1 MGADIVDNKK
11 ELERAEL
18 HRTIWSI
25 ANDLRGSVDGWD
37 FKQYVLGML
46 FYRYISENLANY
58 INQGEIEAGY
68 TDFRYEDLA
77 DEEAEQAREDMVSTK
92 GFFILPSQL
101 FCNVHKKAEHD
112 ENLNETLEN
121 SFRSIEASAQGS
133 DSEDDFKGLFDDID
147 VNSNKLGGTVAKRN
161 EKLVKL
167 MDGIGSMQLGN
178 YQDNTID
185 AFGDAYE
192 YLMGMYASNAGKSG
206 GEYYTPQE
214 VSELLTRLTLV
225 GKTEVNKVYDPACG
239 SGSLLL
245 KFAKVLGR
253 DNVRQGFYGQ
263 EINITTYN
271 LCRINMFLHDIDYD
285 KFDIAERDNNAFNM
299 PDKEAA
305 EKVKAFAESKMSVGD
320 SIGGVIECRVTG
332 MMTGIGNPTFEKLDA
347 NLAKAIMSIG
357 AVKGFEIGDGFGAAK
372 VTGKYNNDEFVMKDG
387 RVGKLTNHSGGVL
400 GGISDGDEI
409 VFRAAVKPTPSISA
423 LQETV
428 NKQGE
433 DIEVSIKGRHDP
445 MIVPRAVV
453 VVEAMTALTL
463 VDLIFDNMTARM
475 DKVKEFYRK

>member
-1 MGADIVDNKK
+1 MYKILKTDGRAK
-11 ELERAEL
+11 RAEFTTV
-18 HRTIWSI
+18 HGT
-25 ANDLRGSVDGWD
+25 VQTPV
-37 FKQYVLGML
+37 FM
-46 FYRYISENLANY
+46 
-58 INQGEIEAGY
+58 
-68 TDFRYEDLA
+68 
-77 DEEAEQAREDMVSTK
+77 
-92 GFFILPSQL
+92 
-101 FCNVHKKAEHD
+101 NV
-112 ENLNETLEN
+112 
-121 SFRSIEASAQGS
+121 
-133 DSEDDFKGLFDDID
+133 
-147 VNSNKLGGTVAKRN
+147 GTVAAIKGAVATTDLQQIGTQIELSNTYHLHVRPGDKIIKQLGGLHKFMN
-161 EKLVKL
+161 WDKPILTDSGGFQVFSLAGLRKIKEEGVTFQSHI
-167 MDGIGSMQLGN
+167 DGHKIFMGPEESMQIQSNLGS
-178 YQDNTID
+178 TIAM
-185 AFGDAYE
+185 AFDECAPAKADRKYIQNSVDRTYRWLERCKKEMARLNSLPDTVNPDQMLFGIDQ
-192 YLMGMYASNAGKSG
+192 G
-206 GEYYTPQE
+206 G
-214 VSELLTRLTLV
+214 VFNDIR
-225 GKTEVNKVYDPACG
+225 
-239 SGSLLL
+239 
-245 KFAKVLGR
+245 
-253 DNVRQGFYGQ
+253 
-263 EINITTYN
+263 INITAYAKE
-271 LCRINMFLHDIDYD
+271 IGGIGIDYD
-285 KFDIAERDNNAFNM
+285 KFDIAERDNNAFNI

-357 AVKGFEIGDGFGAAK
+357 AVKGFEIGDGFEAAK

-400 GGISDGDEI
+400 GGISDGDEL

-475 DKVKEFYRK
+475 DRVKEFYRK